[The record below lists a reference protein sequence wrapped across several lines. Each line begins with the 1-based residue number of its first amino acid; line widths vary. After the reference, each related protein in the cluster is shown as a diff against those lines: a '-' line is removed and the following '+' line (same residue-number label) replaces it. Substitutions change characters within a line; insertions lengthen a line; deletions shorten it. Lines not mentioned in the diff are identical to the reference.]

1 MNKPIPLIIEKDETG
16 FYVIECPL
24 FAGCYSQGKTITE
37 ATKNFKEVFGL
48 ILEEDEN
55 QQVWQN
61 YQPESI
67 TFKTIT
73 YA

>member
-24 FAGCYSQGKTITE
+24 FSGCYSQGKTIAE
-37 ATKNFKEVFGL
+37 ATKNFKEVLEL
-48 ILEEDEN
+48 ILEEDNN
-55 QQVWQN
+55 QQIWQN